1 MIQVQVC
8 HPHSSALSFIAL
20 GQNSLY
26 TLGCPQI
33 QSSTCLCLQVLRGHT
48 NTPSSLSPL
57 VPTDC
62 TPFLPHMWHSW
73 WAYFLPE
80 PICHLYELLSDG
92 HPRWIY
98 TACHRMSDNP
108 LLRSNCEIRWWSPV
122 DTLFPLTGLSYT
134 FHWFSSLF
142 SALTELSSSLLPTKH
157 TTLRAVSILSLEN
170 SNQVIPQQSP
180 LLRPQMNSTHS
191 LVASG
196 LISKDLFFPSH
207 RADLL
212 SIFHSSASGRIYCLI
227 RYILYL
233 TLRLPEA
240 CFPAPSLSLS
250 SLCWLT
256 SLWSGL
262 TWLPSACISP
272 RARNPH
278 NTSYF

>member
-1 MIQVQVC
+1 MDLHCMPQDEWQ
-8 HPHSSALSFIAL
+8 PFIATQL
-20 GQNSLY
+20 WDPVVVTSWY
-26 TLGCPQI
+26 TVFSNWTFLH
-33 QSSTCLCLQVLRGHT
+33 L
-48 NTPSSLSPL
+48 PL
-57 VPTDC
+57 
-62 TPFLPHMWHSW
+62 F
-73 WAYFLPE
+73 
-80 PICHLYELLSDG
+80 
-92 HPRWIY
+92 
-98 TACHRMSDNP
+98 
-108 LLRSNCEIRWWSPV
+108 LLR
-122 DTLFPLTGLSYT
+122 D
-134 FHWFSSLF
+134 WFSSLF

-212 SIFHSSASGRIYCLI
+212 SIFHSLASGRIYCLI

-278 NTSYF
+278 NTTVTSKLLVLVIGLEPRQEMETSGSLSDILFLGLHPSPYCPCYQHFGPLLVWLCYNLPHHPTL